1 MERLLA
7 HWYTISKQPN
17 SGVNLVEFLAEG
29 DNGPVL
35 SLDKIQAAPAALED
49 HRPQVKDPLEEIN
62 VGTADDPR
70 PLFISALL
78 PQQMKD
84 ELRALLT
91 EFKDCFAWSYHEM
104 PGLDRTLVEHE
115 LRIKPGCKPFRQPPR
130 RFSTEV
136 QLSIK
141 DELVRLLKA
150 GFIRTAR
157 YVEWLANIVPVLKK
171 SGALRICIDFRNLN
185 LATPKDEY
193 TMPISDLLIDAAANH
208 EMLSFMDGHAGYN
221 QIFIAEA
228 DVHKTAFRCPGALG
242 TYEWVVMPFG
252 LKNAGATY
260 QRAMNT
266 IFHDLIGTIVE
277 VYIDDVVIKSKR
289 RRTHLDDLRQAF
301 LRMRQHNLKMNP
313 AKCAFGVSAGNFLG
327 FLVHHRGIEVDAN
340 KARAIVDAP
349 PPTTKKQLQSLLGQ
363 INFLR
368 RFIANSAGK
377 MKAFSTLLKLKD
389 SDKFVWNGEHEAAFT
404 QIKVSLTKPPVIVPP
419 RRGKPLKLYISAAE
433 ESIGCLLAQD
443 NDAGREQAIFYLS
456 RNLNQPEINY
466 PAVEKLC
473 LAVFFAA
480 SKLRHYMLPS
490 VTQVIAQ
497 TDVIRYMLTRP
508 IVKGRIGKWT
518 MALSEFS
525 LQYVPQKAVKGQALA
540 DFLAQ
545 HPSPYGFGD
554 ADVEIGMVVT
564 RDNYWTMYFDGS
576 STSSSAGV
584 GIVIQSPHNDRWYF
598 SLKLDFEC
606 TNNQAEYE
614 ALVIGLGLLLDLR
627 ATRALVLGD
636 SELVINQ
643 INGSFRCMS
652 CTLAPYHMVAS
663 YLAESFDGITFEH
676 ISRVHNTDADELAQI
691 ASGAQLMG
699 GKLGREIPIL
709 RQLYPALVNQ
719 QILRRDNVIRTRVMS
734 LPSLLDRQDSI
745 EICAAEAIPDDWRK
759 PIMQYLDNPNGT
771 HSRRTR
777 VHAMNYVTYQNELYR
792 KGEDGL
798 LLLCLGPQE
807 SARAIAE
814 VHEGVCGAHQSGRKM
829 RWLLRRHGYFWPKI
843 LKDCIEFARGCVQ
856 CQIHGPIQRVPAES
870 LHSVI
875 KPWPFRGW
883 AMDVIGKI
891 TPTSG
896 AAKHAWI
903 IVATDY
909 FTKWVEAKSYAEL
922 TSKEV
927 CDFVEE
933 HIVTRF
939 GVPETIITDN
949 GTIFTAERFK
959 EYTANL
965 NIRLEQSTPYYPQ
978 ANGQA
983 EASNKVLIGIL
994 EKIIKDRPGMWHL
1007 KLNEAL
1013 WAYRTSPRS
1022 ATATTPYALTYG
1034 HDAVLPVELSIN
1046 SLRLIEQ
1053 SSLFS
1058 AEYNQSMRQELEDL
1072 EEARLDAYNLLVAQK
1087 QIAERAYNQKVQQKT
1102 FGEGELVWQTVLP
1115 VGLKDPRF
1123 GKWSPNWE
1131 GPFIV
1136 HKVYGKGA
1144 YHLKDRTGVVHK
1156 LPINGKFL
1164 KKYYPVTWEMRE

>member
-35 SLDKIQAAPAALED
+35 SLDKIRAAPAELED

-62 VGTADDPR
+62 VGTVDDPR

-136 QLSIK
+136 QLGIK
-141 DELVRLLKA
+141 DELVQLLKA

-171 SGALRICIDFRNLN
+171 NGALRICIDFRNLN

-193 TMPISDLLIDAAANH
+193 TMPISDLLIDAA
-208 EMLSFMDGHAGYN
+208 
-221 QIFIAEA
+221 
-228 DVHKTAFRCPGALG
+228 
-242 TYEWVVMPFG
+242 
-252 LKNAGATY
+252 
-260 QRAMNT
+260 
-266 IFHDLIGTIVE
+266 
-277 VYIDDVVIKSKR
+277 
-289 RRTHLDDLRQAF
+289 AF

-327 FLVHHRGIEVDAN
+327 FLVHHRGIEVDEN
-340 KARAIVDAP
+340 KARAIINAP
-349 PPTTKKQLQSLLGQ
+349 PPTTKKQLQSLLGK

-389 SDKFVWNGEHEAAFT
+389 SDTFAWTTEHQATFT
-404 QIKVSLTKPPVIVPP
+404 QIKVSLTTPPVLVPP

-456 RNLNQPEINY
+456 RNLNPPEINY
-466 PAVEKLC
+466 FTVEKLC

-518 MALSEFS
+518 MALSKFS

-540 DFLAQ
+540 DFLAH

-554 ADVEIGMVVT
+554 TDVEISMVET

-584 GIVIQSPHNDRWYF
+584 GVVIQSPNHDRWYF
-598 SLKLDFEC
+598 SLKLDFDC

-614 ALVIGLGLLLDLR
+614 ALIIGLGLLHDLR

-643 INGSFRCMS
+643 LNGSFRCMS

-663 YLAESFDGITFEH
+663 YLAESFDGITFSH
-676 ISRVHNTDADELAQI
+676 VSRIHNTDTDELAQI
-691 ASGAQLMG
+691 ASGAQLLG
-699 GKLGREIPIL
+699 GKLGREIPVL

-719 QILRRDNVIRTRVMS
+719 QILRRDDVIRTRVMS
-734 LPSLLDRQDSI
+734 LPLLLDRQDTI
-745 EICAAEAIPDDWRK
+745 EVCTVGTTPDDWRK
-759 PIMQYLDNPNGT
+759 PIMQYLDNSNGK
-771 HSRRTR
+771 HSRKTR
-777 VHAMNYVTYQNELYR
+777 GHATNYVTYQNELYR
-792 KGEDGL
+792 KGKDGL
-798 LLLCLGPQE
+798 LLLCLSPQE
-807 SARAIAE
+807 GAQAISE

-829 RWLLRRHGYFWPKI
+829 RWLLRRHGYFWPRI

-883 AMDVIGKI
+883 AMDVIGTI
-891 TPTSG
+891 TPSSG

-959 EYTANL
+959 E
-965 NIRLEQSTPYYPQ
+965 
-978 ANGQA
+978 
-983 EASNKVLIGIL
+983 
-994 EKIIKDRPGMWHL
+994 
-1007 KLNEAL
+1007 
-1013 WAYRTSPRS
+1013 
-1022 ATATTPYALTYG
+1022 
-1034 HDAVLPVELSIN
+1034 
-1046 SLRLIEQ
+1046 
-1053 SSLFS
+1053 
-1058 AEYNQSMRQELEDL
+1058 
-1072 EEARLDAYNLLVAQK
+1072 
-1087 QIAERAYNQKVQQKT
+1087 
-1102 FGEGELVWQTVLP
+1102 
-1115 VGLKDPRF
+1115 F

-1131 GPFIV
+1131 GPFVV
-1136 HKVYGKGA
+1136 HKVYGKGP
-1144 YHLKDRTGVVHK
+1144 YHLQDRTGSVHK

-1164 KKYYPVTWEMRE
+1164 KKYYAVTWEMRE

>member
-1 MERLLA
+1 
-7 HWYTISKQPN
+7 
-17 SGVNLVEFLAEG
+17 
-29 DNGPVL
+29 
-35 SLDKIQAAPAALED
+35 
-49 HRPQVKDPLEEIN
+49 
-62 VGTADDPR
+62 
-70 PLFISALL
+70 
-78 PQQMKD
+78 
-84 ELRALLT
+84 
-91 EFKDCFAWSYHEM
+91 
-104 PGLDRTLVEHE
+104 
-115 LRIKPGCKPFRQPPR
+115 
-130 RFSTEV
+130 
-136 QLSIK
+136 
-141 DELVRLLKA
+141 
-150 GFIRTAR
+150 
-157 YVEWLANIVPVLKK
+157 
-171 SGALRICIDFRNLN
+171 
-185 LATPKDEY
+185 
-193 TMPISDLLIDAAANH
+193 
-208 EMLSFMDGHAGYN
+208 
-221 QIFIAEA
+221 
-228 DVHKTAFRCPGALG
+228 
-242 TYEWVVMPFG
+242 
-252 LKNAGATY
+252 
-260 QRAMNT
+260 
-266 IFHDLIGTIVE
+266 
-277 VYIDDVVIKSKR
+277 
-289 RRTHLDDLRQAF
+289 
-301 LRMRQHNLKMNP
+301 MRQHNLKMNP

-389 SDKFVWNGEHEAAFT
+389 SDKFVWNGEHQAAFT
-404 QIKVSLTKPPVIVPP
+404 QIKVSLTKPPVLVPP

-576 STSSSAGV
+576 STSSSAGA
-584 GIVIQSPHNDRWYF
+584 GIVLQSPHNDRWYF

-652 CTLAPYHMVAS
+652 Y
-663 YLAESFDGITFEH
+663 
-676 ISRVHNTDADELAQI
+676 ELAQI

-792 KGEDGL
+792 KGED
-798 LLLCLGPQE
+798 
-807 SARAIAE
+807 
-814 VHEGVCGAHQSGRKM
+814 
-829 RWLLRRHGYFWPKI
+829 
-843 LKDCIEFARGCVQ
+843 
-856 CQIHGPIQRVPAES
+856 
-870 LHSVI
+870 
-875 KPWPFRGW
+875 
-883 AMDVIGKI
+883 
-891 TPTSG
+891 
-896 AAKHAWI
+896 
-903 IVATDY
+903 
-909 FTKWVEAKSYAEL
+909 
-922 TSKEV
+922 
-927 CDFVEE
+927 
-933 HIVTRF
+933 
-939 GVPETIITDN
+939 
-949 GTIFTAERFK
+949 
-959 EYTANL
+959 
-965 NIRLEQSTPYYPQ
+965 
-978 ANGQA
+978 
-983 EASNKVLIGIL
+983 
-994 EKIIKDRPGMWHL
+994 
-1007 KLNEAL
+1007 
-1013 WAYRTSPRS
+1013 
-1022 ATATTPYALTYG
+1022 
-1034 HDAVLPVELSIN
+1034 
-1046 SLRLIEQ
+1046 
-1053 SSLFS
+1053 
-1058 AEYNQSMRQELEDL
+1058 
-1072 EEARLDAYNLLVAQK
+1072 
-1087 QIAERAYNQKVQQKT
+1087 
-1102 FGEGELVWQTVLP
+1102 
-1115 VGLKDPRF
+1115 
-1123 GKWSPNWE
+1123 
-1131 GPFIV
+1131 
-1136 HKVYGKGA
+1136 VYGKGA
-1144 YHLKDRTGVVHK
+1144 YHLKDRTGVIHK